1 MVRLAPSLFLL
12 LITTILVISA
22 APSKKDLHSRFFQ
35 EENMEKHMSNDIG
48 DVLPRYKSAPKL
60 NRILFGG
67 SKGTF
72 RKNNKK
78 GPFQRRKNHGKLGG
92 LLGHKG
98 EQKWR
103 RQFPQ
108 RVKEIHY
115 QDVSYDVPQSPPLRR
130 PIEVEI
136 PETPRMTPNRLRRV
150 KKNKNNRRKAQK
162 KSIHAKRVH
171 HLNKLRQLGKNH
183 DEKAL
188 WKLMNHRAKLENHSS
203 TP

>member
-1 MVRLAPSLFLL
+1 MTLEMYFLATNPHPNVNQ
-12 LITTILVISA
+12 ITTKLYIIACFNSNISLV
-22 APSKKDLHSRFFQ
+22 
-35 EENMEKHMSNDIG
+35 
-48 DVLPRYKSAPKL
+48 

-150 KKNKNNRRKAQK
+150 KKVRRCVL
-162 KSIHAKRVH
+162 HY
-171 HLNKLRQLGKNH
+171 L
-183 DEKAL
+183 
-188 WKLMNHRAKLENHSS
+188 
-203 TP
+203 